1 VKYVCLIYDDEMAW
15 QSATDDQR
23 EDVYAGFRA
32 LMEEY
37 GPNGRLVDGSELQPT
52 TTATTVAVREGDALV
67 TDGPFA
73 ETKEQLGGY
82 ILIDVESLDEALE
95 FAGKIPSART
105 GRVELR
111 PLVER
116 SA

>member
-1 VKYVCLIYDDEMAW
+1 MCLIYANETEWEEAPEEE
-15 QSATDDQR
+15 R
-23 EDVYAGFRA
+23 EEVYAGYRA
-32 LMEEY
+32 LMDEY
-37 GPNGRLVDGSELQPT
+37 GPSGKLVDGCELQPT
-52 TTATTVAVREGDALV
+52 STATTVAVRDGQAIV

-82 ILIDVESLDEALE
+82 ILIDVASLDEALE

-105 GRVELR
+105 GRVEVR

-116 SA
+116 T